1 MLQASEDV
9 ALAYLST
16 VSASGKLLA
25 PTVSGQASQA
35 PVLQLRVCL
44 QSCLAGPSAATSLQV
59 VSYTEGVRERCHS
72 SWLATFMPAALADGG
87 PEQLPDSAACAAC
100 SAAHLQSETGAP
112 AVFGS
117 NTCMCGCAF
126 LCTAYGKCL
135 SQCTAEL

>member
-1 MLQASEDV
+1 VLQASEDV

-16 VSASGKLLA
+16 VCASGKLLA

-100 SAAHLQSETGAP
+100 SAAHLQSDWR
-112 AVFGS
+112 
-117 NTCMCGCAF
+117 TCCVWLEHMHVWMCLLMHCIWEVPVSMH
-126 LCTAYGKCL
+126 C
-135 SQCTAEL
+135 